1 MGTLI
6 PTLPPPP
13 PPRSHSKDGG
23 QMTQPLWTNVSTV
36 LTKNEL
42 FGFNFS
48 KGPTKIRGCG
58 CQSSLGKGGGGRGEV
73 WIKNGTSHNYG
84 TPVMSVSVYHLYG
97 KPGNSRENSNGM
109 VHPGGNYA
117 EKK

>member
-1 MGTLI
+1 M
-6 PTLPPPP
+6 
-13 PPRSHSKDGG
+13 
-23 QMTQPLWTNVSTV
+23 
-36 LTKNEL
+36 
-42 FGFNFS
+42 
-48 KGPTKIRGCG
+48 
-58 CQSSLGKGGGGRGEV
+58 

-117 EKK
+117 DKK

>member
-1 MGTLI
+1 MPVIL
-6 PTLPPPP
+6 
-13 PPRSHSKDGG
+13 RQGG
-23 QMTQPLWTNVSTV
+23 
-36 LTKNEL
+36 E
-42 FGFNFS
+42 
-48 KGPTKIRGCG
+48 
-58 CQSSLGKGGGGRGEV
+58 GGG
-73 WIKNGTSHNYG
+73 IKNGTSHNYG